1 MSQRHLS
8 GKAMVK
14 WIEYLNHRT
23 DYDELVKG
31 MVGVPPIHEQG
42 TIEAMQWFLKKG
54 ARGNRFRRDYPKL
67 IDACISG
74 LCAVEELH
82 EENDED

>member
-14 WIEYLNHRT
+14 WIEYLNCRT

-42 TIEAMQWFLKKG
+42 TLEAMQWFLKKG

-67 IDACISG
+67 IDACIVG
-74 LCAVEELH
+74 LTAIEELR
-82 EENDED
+82 EEDDEN

>member
-14 WIEYLNHRT
+14 WIEYLNYRT

-31 MVGVPPIHEQG
+31 MVGVPSVHDQG
-42 TIEAMQWFLKKG
+42 TIEAMQWFLKRG

-67 IDACISG
+67 IDACIAG
-74 LCAVEELH
+74 LCVIEELR
-82 EENDED
+82 EEDNED